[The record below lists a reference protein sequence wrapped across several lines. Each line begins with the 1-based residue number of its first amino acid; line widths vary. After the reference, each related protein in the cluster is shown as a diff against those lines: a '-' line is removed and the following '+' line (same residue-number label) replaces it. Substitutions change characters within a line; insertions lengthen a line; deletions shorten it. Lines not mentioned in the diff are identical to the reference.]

1 MWKKSKSLYLTTFLI
16 LSLSVFAPSFSSGV
30 AGYSIPQTEP
40 QTTIVVQLDQWNM
53 LKQELIAQENDLN
66 QLKLKLKMLKSTS
79 SEQMQLLND
88 LQNELKKTKE
98 DLQNA
103 NSSLTKCQSALQE
116 SKKSL
121 QILKE
126 QIQALEHKQVVTRR
140 QRDAYALLAAISLG
154 SVVAR

>member
-1 MWKKSKSLYLTTFLI
+1 MWRTLKIGLLTILFFVCLPVSLYAA
-16 LSLSVFAPSFSSGV
+16 SSVDGCSTQQ
-30 AGYSIPQTEP
+30 AGQK
-40 QTTIVVQLDQWNM
+40 TTIVVQLDQWNM
-53 LKQELIAQENDLN
+53 LKTELIAQENDLS
-66 QLKLKLKMLKSTS
+66 QLKLKLKMLRSTS
-79 SEQMQLLND
+79 SEQMKLLND
-88 LQNELKKTKE
+88 LQHELNKTKE

-103 NSSLTKCQSALQE
+103 NNSLTKCQSALQE

-154 SVVAR
+154 SVFAR